1 MSCFYPADILL
12 PKNASKEDMQ
22 KWAVIACDQYTSDE
36 EYWEDV
42 KEIVGDAPSTLNIML
57 PEIYMEKDNT
67 EKIKKIN
74 ATMQEYLD
82 SDMFEEYKDAMIYVE
97 RQVGD
102 KVRKGLVGMVDLEQY
117 DYTPGSKT
125 LIRATEATIIDRLPP
140 RIKIRK
146 NAPLEMPH
154 ILMLFNDANKT
165 IVAPLE
171 ARKDELEVVYDFD
184 LMKDGGH
191 ITGYLLTK
199 EMQQDVERAL
209 DKFAEENDGLQ
220 FAVGDG
226 NHSLAAAKACYEK
239 DKNPLNR
246 YALVEIENVH
256 NSAQEFESIFRV
268 LFNVDADNFLEEFK
282 NYTDKNGMG
291 GMQKF
296 KYYVGDKEGEFE
308 VKATAKLPVG
318 TLQEFIDLYIEE
330 NPEVK
335 VDYIHGQDVVKKLAK
350 KENTLGFIY
359 EGIKKDNFFDAIIQ
373 DGSLPRKTFSM
384 NEADE
389 KRFYIE
395 TRKIKE

>member
-57 PEIYMEKDNT
+57 PEIYLEKDNT

-82 SDMFEEYKDAMIYVE
+82 NDMFEEYKDAMIYVE

-154 ILMLFNDANKT
+154 ILMLF
-165 IVAPLE
+165 
-171 ARKDELEVVYDFD
+171 
-184 LMKDGGH
+184 
-191 ITGYLLTK
+191 
-199 EMQQDVERAL
+199 
-209 DKFAEENDGLQ
+209 
-220 FAVGDG
+220 
-226 NHSLAAAKACYEK
+226 
-239 DKNPLNR
+239 
-246 YALVEIENVH
+246 
-256 NSAQEFESIFRV
+256 
-268 LFNVDADNFLEEFK
+268 
-282 NYTDKNGMG
+282 
-291 GMQKF
+291 
-296 KYYVGDKEGEFE
+296 KY
-308 VKATAKLPVG
+308 
-318 TLQEFIDLYIEE
+318 FI
-330 NPEVK
+330 
-335 VDYIHGQDVVKKLAK
+335 
-350 KENTLGFIY
+350 
-359 EGIKKDNFFDAIIQ
+359 
-373 DGSLPRKTFSM
+373 
-384 NEADE
+384 
-389 KRFYIE
+389 
-395 TRKIKE
+395 

>member
-42 KEIVGDAPSTLNIML
+42 KEIVGDAPSSLNIML
-57 PEIYMEKDNT
+57 PEIYLEKDNT
-67 EKIKKIN
+67 EKIEKIN
-74 ATMQEYLD
+74 AKMQEYLD
-82 SDMFEEYKDAMIYVE
+82 NDMFEEYKDAMIYVE

-184 LMKDGGH
+184 LMKDSGH

-199 EMQQDVERAL
+199 EM
-209 DKFAEENDGLQ
+209 
-220 FAVGDG
+220 
-226 NHSLAAAKACYEK
+226 
-239 DKNPLNR
+239 
-246 YALVEIENVH
+246 
-256 NSAQEFESIFRV
+256 
-268 LFNVDADNFLEEFK
+268 
-282 NYTDKNGMG
+282 
-291 GMQKF
+291 
-296 KYYVGDKEGEFE
+296 
-308 VKATAKLPVG
+308 
-318 TLQEFIDLYIEE
+318 
-330 NPEVK
+330 
-335 VDYIHGQDVVKKLAK
+335 
-350 KENTLGFIY
+350 
-359 EGIKKDNFFDAIIQ
+359 
-373 DGSLPRKTFSM
+373 
-384 NEADE
+384 
-389 KRFYIE
+389 
-395 TRKIKE
+395 

>member
-12 PKNASKEDMQ
+12 PKNATKEDME

-57 PEIYMEKDNT
+57 PEIYLEKDNS

-82 SDMFEEYKDAMIYVE
+82 NDMFEEYKDAMIYVE

-102 KVRKGLVGMVDLEQY
+102 KVRKGLVGMVDLEEY
-117 DYTPGSKT
+117 DYTPGSQT

-140 RIKIRK
+140 RIEIRK

-171 ARKDELEVVYDFD
+171 ARKGELEVVYDFD

-191 ITGYLLTK
+191 VTGYLLTK
-199 EMQQDVERAL
+199 EMQESVEKAL

-226 NHSLAAAKACYEK
+226 NHSLAAAKACYER

-282 NYTDKNGMG
+282 DYTKKNGMG

-296 KYYVGDKEGEFE
+296 KYYFGEEEGEFE

-318 TLQEFIDLYIEE
+318 TLQGFIDLYIEE
-330 NPEVK
+330 NPEVR

-350 KENTLGFIY
+350 KENTLSFIY

-384 NEADE
+384 NEANE

-395 TRKIKE
+395 TRKIK

>member
-12 PKNASKEDMQ
+12 PKNATEEDMK

-57 PEIYMEKDNT
+57 PEIYLEKDNT
-67 EKIKKIN
+67 EKINKIN

-82 SDMFEEYKDAMIYVE
+82 KDMFKEYKDAMIYVE

-102 KVRKGLVGMVDLEQY
+102 KVRKGLVGMVDLEDY
-117 DYTPGSKT
+117 DYTPGSQT

-140 RIKIRK
+140 RIEIRK

-171 ARKDELEVVYDFD
+171 ASKDELEVVYDFD

-199 EMQQDVERAL
+199 EMQQDVEKAL

-226 NHSLAAAKACYEK
+226 NHSLAAAKACYER

-282 NYTDKNGMG
+282 EYTKKNGMG

-296 KYYVGDKEGEFE
+296 KYYAGEEEGEFE

-330 NPEVK
+330 NPEVR
-335 VDYIHGQDVVKKLAK
+335 VDYIHGQNVVKKLAK
-350 KENTLGFIY
+350 KENTLGLIY

-389 KRFYIE
+389 KRFYVE
-395 TRKIKE
+395 TRRIK

>member
-12 PKNASKEDMQ
+12 PKKGFE
-22 KWAVIACDQYTSDE
+22 KWSVIACDQYTSDE

-42 KEIVGDAPSTLNIML
+42 KELVGDSPSSLNIML
-57 PEIYMEKDNT
+57 PEIYLEKDNT
-67 EKIKKIN
+67 ESINKIN
-74 ATMQEYLD
+74 KTMKEYLD
-82 SDMFEEYKDAMIYVE
+82 SDIFTEYKDAMIYVE

-102 KVRKGLVGMVDLEQY
+102 KVRKGLVGMVDLEEY
-117 DYTPGSKT
+117 DYTAGSQT

-140 RIKIRK
+140 RIEIRK

-199 EMQQDVERAL
+199 EMQKDVEKAL

-226 NHSLAAAKACYEK
+226 NHSLAAAKACYER

-268 LFNVDADNFLEEFK
+268 LFNVDTENFLEEFK
-282 NYTDKNGMG
+282 EYTKQNGMG
-291 GMQKF
+291 GMQNF
-296 KYYVGDKEGEFE
+296 KYYAGEEEGEFE

-318 TLQEFIDLYIEE
+318 TLQGFIDLYIEE
-330 NPEVK
+330 NPEVR
-335 VDYIHGQDVVKKLAK
+335 VDYIHGQNVVKKLAK

-389 KRFYIE
+389 KRFYLE
-395 TRKIKE
+395 CRKIK

>member
-42 KEIVGDAPSTLNIML
+42 KEIVGDAPSSLNIML
-57 PEIYMEKDNT
+57 PEIYLEKDNT
-67 EKIKKIN
+67 EKIEKIN
-74 ATMQEYLD
+74 AKMQEYLD
-82 SDMFEEYKDAMIYVE
+82 NDMFEEYKDAMIYVE

-199 EMQQDVERAL
+199 EMQQDVEKAL
-209 DKFAEENDGLQ
+209 DKFADENDGLQ

-268 LFNVDADNFLEEFK
+268 LFNVDAENFLSEFK
-282 NYTDKNGMG
+282 DYTMQNGMG

-296 KYYVGDKEGEFE
+296 KYYVGDEEGEFE

-318 TLQEFIDLYIEE
+318 TLQGFIDLYIEE

-359 EGIKKDNFFDAIIQ
+359 EGIKKDNI
-373 DGSLPRKTFSM
+373 
-384 NEADE
+384 
-389 KRFYIE
+389 
-395 TRKIKE
+395 

>member
-1 MSCFYPADILL
+1 
-12 PKNASKEDMQ
+12 
-22 KWAVIACDQYTSDE
+22 
-36 EYWEDV
+36 
-42 KEIVGDAPSTLNIML
+42 
-57 PEIYMEKDNT
+57 
-67 EKIKKIN
+67 
-74 ATMQEYLD
+74 
-82 SDMFEEYKDAMIYVE
+82 
-97 RQVGD
+97 
-102 KVRKGLVGMVDLEQY
+102 
-117 DYTPGSKT
+117 
-125 LIRATEATIIDRLPP
+125 
-140 RIKIRK
+140 
-146 NAPLEMPH
+146 
-154 ILMLFNDANKT
+154 MLFNDANKT

-184 LMKDGGH
+184 LMKDSGH

-220 FAVGDG
+220 FTVGDG

-268 LFNVDADNFLEEFK
+268 LFNVDAENFLSEFK
-282 NYTDKNGMG
+282 EYTMQNGMG

-296 KYYVGDKEGEFE
+296 KYYKGEEEGEFE

-318 TLQEFIDLYIEE
+318 TLQGFIDLYIEE

-395 TRKIKE
+395 TRKIK

>member
-12 PKNASKEDMQ
+12 PKNATKEDME

-57 PEIYMEKDNT
+57 PEIYLEKDNS

-82 SDMFEEYKDAMIYVE
+82 NDMFEEYKDAMIYVE

-102 KVRKGLVGMVDLEQY
+102 KVRKGLVGMVDLEEY
-117 DYTPGSKT
+117 DYTPGSQT

-140 RIKIRK
+140 RIEIRK

-171 ARKDELEVVYDFD
+171 ARKGELEVVYDFD

-191 ITGYLLTK
+191 VTGYLLTK
-199 EMQQDVERAL
+199 EMQESVEKAL

-226 NHSLAAAKACYEK
+226 NHSLAAAKACYER

-282 NYTDKNGMG
+282 DYTKKNGMG

-296 KYYVGDKEGEFE
+296 KYYFGEEEGEFE

-318 TLQEFIDLYIEE
+318 TLQGFIDLYIEE
-330 NPEVK
+330 NPEVR

-350 KENTLGFIY
+350 KENTIGFIY

-384 NEADE
+384 NEANE

-395 TRKIKE
+395 TRKIK

>member
-12 PKNASKEDMQ
+12 PKNATKEDME

-57 PEIYMEKDNT
+57 PEIYLEKDNS

-82 SDMFEEYKDAMIYVE
+82 NDMFEEYKDAMIYVE

-102 KVRKGLVGMVDLEQY
+102 KVRKGLVGMVDLEEY
-117 DYTPGSKT
+117 DYTSGSQT

-140 RIKIRK
+140 RIEIRK

-171 ARKDELEVVYDFD
+171 ARKGELEVVYDFD

-191 ITGYLLTK
+191 VTGYLLTK
-199 EMQQDVERAL
+199 EMQESVEKAL

-226 NHSLAAAKACYEK
+226 NHSLAAAKACYER

-282 NYTDKNGMG
+282 DYTKKNGMG

-296 KYYVGDKEGEFE
+296 KYYFGEEEGEFE

-318 TLQEFIDLYIEE
+318 TLQGFIDLYIEE
-330 NPEVK
+330 NPEVR

-350 KENTLGFIY
+350 KENTIGFIY

-384 NEADE
+384 NEANE

-395 TRKIKE
+395 TRKIK

>member
-12 PKNASKEDMQ
+12 PKNASKEDME

-57 PEIYMEKDNT
+57 PEIYLEKDNT

-82 SDMFEEYKDAMIYVE
+82 NDMFEEYKDAMIYVE

-102 KVRKGLVGMVDLEQY
+102 KVRKGLVGMVDLEEY
-117 DYTPGSKT
+117 DYTPGSQT

-140 RIKIRK
+140 RIEIRK

-171 ARKDELEVVYDFD
+171 ARKGELEVVYDFD

-199 EMQQDVERAL
+199 EMQEDVERAL

-226 NHSLAAAKACYEK
+226 NHSLAAAKACYER

-296 KYYVGDKEGEFE
+296 KYYVGEDEGEFE

-318 TLQEFIDLYIEE
+318 TLQGFIDLYIEE
-330 NPEVK
+330 NPEVI
-335 VDYIHGQDVVKKLAK
+335 VDYIHGQNVVKKLAK

-395 TRKIKE
+395 TRKIK

>member
-12 PKNASKEDMQ
+12 PKNATKEDME

-57 PEIYMEKDNT
+57 PEIYLEKDNT

-82 SDMFEEYKDAMIYVE
+82 NDMFEEYKDAMIYVE

-102 KVRKGLVGMVDLEQY
+102 KVRKGLVGMVDLEEY
-117 DYTPGSKT
+117 DYTPGSQT

-140 RIKIRK
+140 RIEIRK

-171 ARKDELEVVYDFD
+171 ARKGELEVVYDFD

-191 ITGYLLTK
+191 VTGYLLTK
-199 EMQQDVERAL
+199 EMQQDVEKAL

-226 NHSLAAAKACYEK
+226 NHSLAAAKACYER

-282 NYTDKNGMG
+282 DYTDKNGMG

-296 KYYVGDKEGEFE
+296 KYYMGEEEGEFE

-318 TLQEFIDLYIEE
+318 TLQGFIDLYIEE
-330 NPEVK
+330 NPEVR
-335 VDYIHGQDVVKKLAK
+335 VDYIHGQNVVKKLAK

-395 TRKIKE
+395 TRKIK

>member
-12 PKNASKEDMQ
+12 PKNATKEDMQ

-42 KEIVGDAPSTLNIML
+42 KEIVGDAPSSLNIML
-57 PEIYMEKDNT
+57 PEIYLEKDNT

-82 SDMFEEYKDAMIYVE
+82 NDMFEEYKDAMIYVE

-102 KVRKGLVGMVDLEQY
+102 KVRKGLVGMVDLEEY
-117 DYTPGSKT
+117 DYTAGSQT

-140 RIKIRK
+140 RIEIRK

-199 EMQQDVERAL
+199 EMQQGVERAL

-226 NHSLAAAKACYEK
+226 NHSLAAAKACYER

-282 NYTDKNGMG
+282 DYTKKNGMG

-296 KYYVGDKEGEFE
+296 KYYVGEEEGEFE

-318 TLQEFIDLYIEE
+318 TLQGFIDLYIEE
-330 NPEVK
+330 NPEVR
-335 VDYIHGQDVVKKLAK
+335 VDYIHGQNVVKKLAK

-395 TRKIKE
+395 TRKIK

>member
-1 MSCFYPADILL
+1 MSCFYPTDILL
-12 PKNASKEDMQ
+12 PKNATEEDMK

-36 EYWEDV
+36 EYWGDV

-57 PEIYMEKDNT
+57 PEIYLEKDNT
-67 EKIKKIN
+67 EKINKIN

-82 SDMFEEYKDAMIYVE
+82 KDMFKEYKDAMIYVE

-102 KVRKGLVGMVDLEQY
+102 KVRKGLVGMVDLEEY
-117 DYTPGSKT
+117 DYTPGSQT

-140 RIKIRK
+140 RIEIRK

-199 EMQQDVERAL
+199 EMQESVEKAL

-226 NHSLAAAKACYEK
+226 NHSLAAAKACYER

-282 NYTDKNGMG
+282 EYTKQNGMG

-296 KYYVGDKEGEFE
+296 KYYVGEEEGEFE

-318 TLQEFIDLYIEE
+318 TLQGFIDLYIEE

-335 VDYIHGQDVVKKLAK
+335 VDYIHGQNVVKKLAK

-395 TRKIKE
+395 TRKIK

>member
-1 MSCFYPADILL
+1 M
-12 PKNASKEDMQ
+12 PKKGFE
-22 KWAVIACDQYTSDE
+22 KWSVIACDQYTSDE

-42 KEIVGDAPSTLNIML
+42 KNIVGDEPSTLNIML
-57 PEIYMEKDNT
+57 PEIYLEKDNT
-67 EKIKKIN
+67 EKIQKIN
-74 ATMQEYLD
+74 AKMQEYLD
-82 SDMFEEYKDAMIYVE
+82 NDMFEEYKDAMIYVE

-117 DYTPGSKT
+117 DYTAGSKT
-125 LIRATEATIIDRLPP
+125 LIRATEQTIIDRLPP
-140 RIKIRK
+140 RIKIRE

-171 ARKDELEVVYDFD
+171 AHKDELEVVYDFD

-199 EMQQDVERAL
+199 EMQNSVEKAL
-209 DKFAEENDGLQ
+209 DKFAEQNDGLQ
-220 FAVGDG
+220 FVVGDG

-239 DKNPLNR
+239 DRNPLNR
-246 YALVEIENVH
+246 FALVEIENVH

-268 LFNVDADNFLEEFK
+268 LFDVDTENFIDEFK
-282 NYTDKNGMG
+282 EYTKLNGMG

-296 KYYVGDKEGEFE
+296 KYYAGEEEGEFD

-318 TLQEFIDLYIEE
+318 TLQAFIDMYIEE
-330 NPEVK
+330 NPEVR
-335 VDYIHGQDVVKKLAK
+335 VDYIHGEDVVKKLANREELEPRYKKLAK

-359 EGIKKDNFFDAIIQ
+359 EGIKKDGFFDAIIA

-384 NEADE
+384 NNADE
-389 KRFYIE
+389 KRFYLE
-395 TRKIKE
+395 CRKIK

>member
-1 MSCFYPADILL
+1 MSCFYPANILL
-12 PKNASKEDMQ
+12 PKKGFE
-22 KWAVIACDQYTSDE
+22 KWSVIACDQYTSDE

-42 KEIVGDAPSTLNIML
+42 KNIVGDEPSTLNIML
-57 PEIYMEKDNT
+57 PEIYLEKDNT
-67 EKIKKIN
+67 EKIQKIN
-74 ATMQEYLD
+74 AKMQEYLD
-82 SDMFEEYKDAMIYVE
+82 NDMFEEYKDAMIYVE

-117 DYTPGSKT
+117 DYTAGSKT
-125 LIRATEATIIDRLPP
+125 LIRATEQTIIDRLPP
-140 RIKIRK
+140 RIKIRE

-171 ARKDELEVVYDFD
+171 AHKDELEVVYDFD

-199 EMQQDVERAL
+199 EMQNSVEKAL
-209 DKFAEENDGLQ
+209 DKFAEQNDGLQ
-220 FAVGDG
+220 FVVGDG

-239 DKNPLNR
+239 DRNPLNR
-246 YALVEIENVH
+246 FALVEIENVH

-268 LFNVDADNFLEEFK
+268 LFDVDTENFIDEFK
-282 NYTDKNGMG
+282 EYTKLNGMG

-296 KYYVGDKEGEFE
+296 KYYAGEEEGEFD

-318 TLQEFIDLYIEE
+318 TLQAFIDMYIEE
-330 NPEVK
+330 NPEVR
-335 VDYIHGQDVVKKLAK
+335 VDYIHGEDVVKKLAK

-359 EGIKKDNFFDAIIQ
+359 EGIKKDGFFDAIIA

-384 NEADE
+384 NNADE
-389 KRFYIE
+389 KRFYLE
-395 TRKIKE
+395 CRKIK

>member
-1 MSCFYPADILL
+1 MSCFYPTDILL
-12 PKNASKEDMQ
+12 PKNATEEDMK

-36 EYWEDV
+36 EYWGDV

-57 PEIYMEKDNT
+57 PEIYLEKDNT
-67 EKIKKIN
+67 EKINKIN

-82 SDMFEEYKDAMIYVE
+82 KDMFKEYKDAMIYVE

-102 KVRKGLVGMVDLEQY
+102 KVRKGLVGMVDLEEY
-117 DYTPGSKT
+117 DYTPGSQT

-140 RIKIRK
+140 RIEIRK

-199 EMQQDVERAL
+199 EMQESVEKAL

-226 NHSLAAAKACYEK
+226 NHSLAAAKACYER

-282 NYTDKNGMG
+282 EYTKQNGMG

-296 KYYVGDKEGEFE
+296 KYYVGEEEGEFE

-318 TLQEFIDLYIEE
+318 TLQGFIDLYIEE

-335 VDYIHGQDVVKKLAK
+335 VDYIHGQNVVKKLAK

-395 TRKIKE
+395 TRKIR